1 MEKGS
6 SWETFDLISAI
17 KKLSIDKVRHTT
29 EEKGSRSYKSRNSA
43 KVNVKSLSDD
53 DSYDEEENI
62 SENGDEE
69 GYLFSCDFE

>member
-1 MEKGS
+1 MEEGS

-17 KKLSIDKVRHTT
+17 MKQNIDKVRRTT

-43 KVNVKSLSDD
+43 KVNVKYLGNDG
-53 DSYDEEENI
+53 SYDEDKNI

-69 GYLFSCDFE
+69 AK